1 MFVCH
6 LLYAFSFHQIPGPGD
21 WGKEEKMLETWNLDL
36 SFWFL
41 WCLHSDSR
49 FFFPQCRHVLLSL
62 PLVNSKF
69 MILLIMMSLWIFY
82 VCDFKS
88 SVREIM
94 NMKFHKDY
102 FKVLHQTDLE
112 ISARSSINRN
122 KLLISDILLLLKE
135 EKTHIDFP
143 SLLCSVSLFT
153 HTCLCTSVLR
163 LEFLSVFRVTWS
175 AIARI
180 SLEE

>member
-1 MFVCH
+1 
-6 LLYAFSFHQIPGPGD
+6 
-21 WGKEEKMLETWNLDL
+21 MLSVFIRYLGLGTGGRKRKCWKREISTSL
-36 SFWFL
+36 
-41 WCLHSDSR
+41 SDSFDVCILILD

-82 VCDFKS
+82 VCVFKS

-163 LEFLSVFRVTWS
+163 SEFLSVFRVTWS